1 MVVHKKELNE
11 KQIEF
16 EGVVGSLKKKNAH
29 LSEQRRCLLLG
40 LDLKLITSSETSD
53 FNTNDLMLAKVRVI
67 IFQNQQTHVFS
78 EYRSRIILYPIKL
91 TRPRKSVSLHKG
103 NRKLLNYGKK
113 TKN

>member
-40 LDLKLITSSETSD
+40 QDFKIHISS
-53 FNTNDLMLAKVRVI
+53 AI
-67 IFQNQQTHVFS
+67 
-78 EYRSRIILYPIKL
+78 
-91 TRPRKSVSLHKG
+91 
-103 NRKLLNYGKK
+103 
-113 TKN
+113 